1 MLTALREI
9 CTGALHSSLMREP
22 HFHLFGV
29 PVRVELSF
37 LLTTLFFGLYRV
49 EHRDNPVFWLAEWF
63 VIVAVS
69 ILVHEFG
76 HAFAYR
82 RYGQKPAVALWGLGG
97 LTYGEEL
104 LPPKRSIFVSFAGPL
119 AQLAILGIPA
129 YILFRLEPGFIARSP
144 IGWTILADIAFLN
157 IAWAVIN
164 LLPILPLD
172 GGNICDSVL
181 EIVHGEPRRQ
191 TARMISMVTAIG
203 FVAYSIANG
212 WGLFPVMFAGILFVT
227 NLLAYLRVRNGS
239 DRFANFQLQLPGASR
254 GDDGA
259 GRDNVVS
266 MDKARKKR
274 DKRSPAELITSG
286 YEALEHR
293 DYKSALRTTDR
304 LRSRR
309 LNGELLQW
317 TNELAAWA
325 FLGERN
331 TVGAEEQLDQLAKNA
346 TPSTPLSAVLALA
359 QKRTDAGVDLMV
371 KAMVNEPEGGAKLI
385 GIDLF
390 AEYGMIHRLA
400 RELVDLDGGS
410 GFEAAVSLEGM
421 LHRLNRT
428 QDASTVSDVIMMG

>member
-1 MLTALREI
+1 
-9 CTGALHSSLMREP
+9 MREP
-22 HFHLFGV
+22 HFHLFGI
-29 PVRVELSF
+29 PVRVELGF
-37 LLTTLFFGLYRV
+37 VVTTLFFGLYRV
-49 EHRDNPVFWLAEWF
+49 EGRSNPVFWLLEWF
-63 VIVAVS
+63 VLVGVS

-82 RYGQKPAVALWGLGG
+82 HYGQKPAVALWGLGG

-104 LPPKRSIFVSFAGPL
+104 LPPKRSIVVSFAGPL
-119 AQLAILGIPA
+119 SQLFLLGVPA
-129 YILFRLEPGFIARSP
+129 YIVYRVFDADFSI
-144 IGWTILADIAFLN
+144 WWFVVADIAFLN
-157 IAWAVIN
+157 ITWALIN

-172 GGNICDSVL
+172 GGNICDSTL
-181 EIVHGEPRRQ
+181 EIVYGEPRRQ
-191 TARMISMVTAIG
+191 TARIISMVTAVL
-203 FVAYSIANG
+203 FAVWCIANG
-212 WGLFPVMFAGILFVT
+212 WGLFPIFFAIVLFVS
-227 NLLAYLRVRNGS
+227 NLLTWLRVRGGS
-239 DRFANFQLQLPGASR
+239 DRFANFTLQLPGPSR
-254 GDDGA
+254 GDEGGG

-266 MDKARKKR
+266 MEKARKKR
-274 DKRSPAELITSG
+274 DRRSPAELITSG

-293 DYKSALRTTDR
+293 DYKGALRTTDR
-304 LRSRR
+304 LRARR

-325 FLGERN
+325 YLGERN
-331 TVGAEEQLDQLAKNA
+331 TPSAEDQLDQLPKNA
-346 TPSTPLSAVLALA
+346 KPSTPLQAVLALA
-359 QKRTDAGVDLMV
+359 QKRTDVGVGLMV
-371 KAMVNEPEGGAKLI
+371 KAMVNEPEGGGKLI